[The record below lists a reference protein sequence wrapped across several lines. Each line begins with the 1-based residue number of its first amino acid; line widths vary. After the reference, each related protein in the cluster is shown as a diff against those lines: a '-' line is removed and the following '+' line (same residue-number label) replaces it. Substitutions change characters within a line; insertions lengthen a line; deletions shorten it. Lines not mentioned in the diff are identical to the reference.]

1 MIHVLRS
8 IQVLVKSYTDEN
20 GQYRTVPVSQ
30 YITECG
36 VYYNGNVS
44 NEYVSVL
51 VEKWPD
57 TTFHRESTCHQCY
70 ALWTR
75 FQVLLDALRQTKI

>member
-8 IQVLVKSYTDEN
+8 IQVVVKSYTDVN
-20 GQYRTVPVSQ
+20 GQYQTVPVSQ

-36 VYYNGNVS
+36 VYYFSNIA

-51 VEKWPD
+51 VQKWPD
-57 TTFHRESTCHQCY
+57 TTIHREFTCHECY

-75 FQVLLDALRQTKI
+75 FQVLMDRLKEKV